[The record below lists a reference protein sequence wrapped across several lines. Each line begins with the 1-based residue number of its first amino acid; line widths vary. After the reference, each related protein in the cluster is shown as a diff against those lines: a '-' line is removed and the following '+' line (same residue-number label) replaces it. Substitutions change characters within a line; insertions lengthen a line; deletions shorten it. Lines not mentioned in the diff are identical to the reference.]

1 LSYASN
7 QSGFAVRLKPLRTA
21 WAEEKIAADP

>member
-7 QSGFAVRLKPLRTA
+7 QSGFAVRSRLLRKA
-21 WAEEKIAADP
+21 WAAEKIAANP

>member
-7 QSGFAVRLKPLRTA
+7 QSGFAVRLRPLHTVKA
-21 WAEEKIAADP
+21 GEKIAAGP